1 MNDAPVGH
9 SSMRGAV
16 AGDGGLRLRRE
27 VKGRED
33 DEGREEEAGFHVVSE
48 QEDEEAADGGRVPI
62 DYRRPRRSS
71 RPTRSALALAR
82 RRIRVAA
89 AGGRRRRRRRIPK
102 PLAEV
107 RPSGVPPRRPR
118 TAGGRLLPRRALGR
132 VFLRGGGEGTQV
144 DRLPLLGEAFT
155 SVLSGGEASRRDD
168 GVPPPR
174 RRRTTTAA
182 DDTTP
187 PTTKTDGRGGGGHPG
202 QTNSRWIGGRG
213 DRQFRLDGSVFV
225 SFPFVFFLLLIVVV
239 GRGRATHSKSRQ
251 QQRQRQRQMPQP
263 ATDEIATGDTP
274 EHTRE
279 EAGLPDVSE
288 LLR

>member
-168 GVPPPR
+168 GVPPPA
-174 RRRTTTAA
+174 TTTNN
-182 DDTTP
+182 
-187 PTTKTDGRGGGGHPG
+187 DGGRRHHPANNETRRGGGGGAPRADEFEVKRTRGSAIPPRRERLRLLPLRLFPPPHRRRWSRTRDTFEIKATTTTTTT
-202 QTNSRWIGGRG
+202 TN
-213 DRQFRLDGSVFV
+213 
-225 SFPFVFFLLLIVVV
+225 
-239 GRGRATHSKSRQ
+239 ATACNR
-251 QQRQRQRQMPQP
+251 
-263 ATDEIATGDTP
+263 
-274 EHTRE
+274 
-279 EAGLPDVSE
+279 
-288 LLR
+288 

>member
-1 MNDAPVGH
+1 
-9 SSMRGAV
+9 MRGAV

-33 DEGREEEAGFHVVSE
+33 DEGREDEAGFHVVSE

-132 VFLRGGGEGTQV
+132 VFLRGGGEGKQV

-182 DDTTP
+182 DDTNP
-187 PTTKTDGRGGGGHPG
+187 PTTKTDGRGGGAPRADEFEVKRTRGSAIPPRRERLRLLPLRLFPPPPRRRWSRTRDTFEIKATTTTTTT
-202 QTNSRWIGGRG
+202 TN
-213 DRQFRLDGSVFV
+213 
-225 SFPFVFFLLLIVVV
+225 
-239 GRGRATHSKSRQ
+239 ATACNR
-251 QQRQRQRQMPQP
+251 
-263 ATDEIATGDTP
+263 
-274 EHTRE
+274 
-279 EAGLPDVSE
+279 
-288 LLR
+288 